1 VDNPRNDVEDESKML
16 LLRGKSISRLSL
28 VVRRAVQWVILLRFS
43 YFPVTVHTLFGRA
56 LSLSV
61 FCVAPFFFSA
71 TVPGGKP
78 LAASCRNWELFSVA
92 AAVDIFQ
99 VFFGS
104 DSYMYI
110 CPRCLHCE
118 REDFAMILTSLRTWT
133 DTARFARFLQRQRR

>member
-1 VDNPRNDVEDESKML
+1 MDNPRNDVEDESKML

-71 TVPGGKP
+71 TVPGGNHWQ
-78 LAASCRNWELFSVA
+78 LAAETGSYSRLQQLLTFSR
-92 AAVDIFQ
+92 
-99 VFFGS
+99 FFS
-104 DSYMYI
+104 ALI
-110 CPRCLHCE
+110 VTCT
-118 REDFAMILTSLRTWT
+118 FAQDACIVSAKILP
-133 DTARFARFLQRQRR
+133 